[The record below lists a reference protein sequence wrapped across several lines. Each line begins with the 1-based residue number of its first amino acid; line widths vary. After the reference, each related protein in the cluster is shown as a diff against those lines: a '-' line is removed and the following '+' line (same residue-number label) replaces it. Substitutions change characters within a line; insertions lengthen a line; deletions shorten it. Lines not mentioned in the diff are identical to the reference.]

1 MIGQA
6 MLMLLL
12 SGQESATAAQSR
24 PIAKNAEPVKP
35 MLYKTATPAARADA
49 VRTMQRF
56 SACVV
61 SKIGPDKLNAYL
73 RLPPGSSA
81 SNSAMARISTDMCAP
96 NRPGGGY
103 ELRFQPNV
111 MRAALY
117 DSLYRMRYRGGP
129 VDISRVPKFDFASE
143 FDAREEPLSGASFYF
158 RSIGDCVARAKPAL
172 AHDLLMTRQG
182 SKEEGAAIKAVVPSV
197 APCVPQGSTL
207 RFSAPVLRGDIAE
220 ALYKLSEAAR
230 GMPQAPAGKVEAK

>member
-1 MIGQA
+1 MIA
-6 MLMLLL
+6 FALLL
-12 SGQESATAAQSR
+12 QSTGATVDKAEQ
-24 PIAKNAEPVKP
+24 AKP
-35 MLYKTATPAARADA
+35 TPPRMDRAARADA

-61 SKIGPDKLNAYL
+61 GRTSPAKLEAYL

-81 SNSAMARISTDMCAP
+81 SNRAMDKISTDVCAP
-96 NRPGGGY
+96 NRPAGGY
-103 ELRFQPNV
+103 ELRFQANV

-117 DSLYRMRYRGGP
+117 DSLYRMRYRTGP
-129 VDISRVPKFDFASE
+129 ADISRVSKLDFVSE
-143 FDAREEPLSGASFYF
+143 FDASEEPLSSASLYF

-182 SKEEGAAIKAVVPSV
+182 SKEEDAAIKAIVPSV

-220 ALYKLSEAAR
+220 ALYKLSVAAR
-230 GMPQAPAGKVEAK
+230 SLPQALAGKVEAK

>member
-1 MIGQA
+1 MIGLA
-6 MLMLLL
+6 ILLL
-12 SGQESATAAQSR
+12 LLGGQDSANAAQSG
-24 PIAKNAEPVKP
+24 PIQKDAEPIKP
-35 MLYKTATPAARADA
+35 MLYRTATPADRADA

-61 SKIGPDKLNAYL
+61 ARLSPARLNAYL

-81 SNSAMARISTDMCAP
+81 SNRAMAKISTDMCAP

-111 MRAALY
+111 MRAAVY
-117 DSLYRMRYRGGP
+117 DSLYRMRYRTGP
-129 VDISRVPKFDFASE
+129 VDVSRVPKFDFASE
-143 FDAREEPLSGASFYF
+143 FDASEEPVSGASFYF
-158 RSIGDCVARAKPAL
+158 RSIGDCVARARPAL

-182 SKEEGAAIKAVVPSV
+182 SKEEGAAMKAIVPSV

-220 ALYKLSEAAR
+220 ALYKLSVAAGNPPR
-230 GMPQAPAGKVEAK
+230 ALAGKVEAK

>member
-1 MIGQA
+1 
-6 MLMLLL
+6 
-12 SGQESATAAQSR
+12 
-24 PIAKNAEPVKP
+24 
-35 MLYKTATPAARADA
+35 
-49 VRTMQRF
+49 MQRF

-61 SKIGPDKLNAYL
+61 NKVGPDKLNAYL
-73 RLPPGSSA
+73 RLPPGSPA
-81 SNSAMARISTDMCAP
+81 SNGAMAKISMDMCAP

-103 ELRFQPNV
+103 ELRFQANV

-117 DSLYRMRYRGGP
+117 DSLYRMRYRTGP

-143 FDAREEPLSGASFYF
+143 FDTREEPLSGASFYF
-158 RSIGDCVARAKPAL
+158 RSIGDCVARAKPVL

-182 SKEEGAAIKAVVPSV
+182 SKEEGAAIKAIVPSV

-230 GMPQAPAGKVEAK
+230 SMPQALAGKVEPK